1 MKGVKDLTIEKN
13 KKAIS
18 RPSTSKAKA
27 RRLRRRGGAMKKI
40 ILCIGTLDT
49 KGPELQYIKRLIE
62 QKRGYEALVMDI
74 GSLGI
79 APFTADIPA
88 EEVAEAAG
96 RTLQEVRR
104 FTEAGPAAKIMTLGA
119 IRIVRELYHSGKF
132 HGVLS
137 IGGGTG
143 SGVASAVMRELPIG
157 MPKLMLSSQKIV
169 QAGIR
174 NYVGTKDIV
183 ILPSVADIA
192 GFNRLTRDALRKSVG
207 ALIGMMET
215 SENEVSGKPLV
226 FMTMT
231 GLSTGCGLRVKSF
244 LEDRGFEVAVFHT
257 IGVGG
262 KTFEELVR
270 CYPVIGV
277 VELGLNEI
285 GNELFGGL
293 ASAGPN
299 RLEAAGEKGI
309 PQIITPGCIDIIN
322 FLGPETLPDRYKNRP
337 LCFHNPQATLPR
349 LNADEFRLIGETVGR
364 KLNLAAGPVRVLIP
378 VLGFSS
384 LDRKG
389 NIFCDPVADRA
400 FIDSLKRAL
409 RDAID
414 VKEVDAHINDETF
427 ADVVANEFMKIIKV
441 S

>member
-1 MKGVKDLTIEKN
+1 VILG
-13 KKAIS
+13 
-18 RPSTSKAKA
+18 
-27 RRLRRRGGAMKKI
+27 KI

-49 KGPELQYIKRLIE
+49 KGLELHYIKELIE
-62 QKRGYEALVMDI
+62 RKRGYKALMMDI
-74 GSLGI
+74 GSLGT
-79 APFTADIPA
+79 APFTADISA

-96 RTLQEVRR
+96 KTIREVRGLK
-104 FTEAGPAAKIMTLGA
+104 EAGPAAKIMTTGA
-119 IRIVRELYHSGKF
+119 IRIAKELYRSRKF
-132 HGVLS
+132 HGVIS
-137 IGGGTG
+137 IGGGMG

-157 MPKLMLSSQKIV
+157 MPKFMLSSQKIV
-169 QAGIR
+169 QAGIK

-215 SENEVSGKPLV
+215 AESEMSEKPLV

-231 GLSTGCGLRVKSF
+231 GLSTGCGLKVKSF
-244 LEDRGFEVAVFHT
+244 LEEQGFEVAVFHT

-262 KTFEELVR
+262 RTFEELVR
-270 CYPVIGV
+270 CYPVKGV
-277 VELGLNEI
+277 IELGLNEI

-322 FLGPETLPDRYKNRP
+322 FLAPETLPDRYKNRP

-349 LNADEFRLIGETVGR
+349 LNAEEFRVIGETMGR
-364 KLNLAAGPVRVLIP
+364 KLNLAAGRVRVLIP
-378 VLGFSS
+378 IRGFSS
-384 LDRKG
+384 LDCQG
-389 NIFCDPVADRA
+389 NIFYDPIADRA
-400 FIDSLKRAL
+400 FIDSLKKS
-409 RDAID
+409 
-414 VKEVDAHINDETF
+414 VKETIEVREIEAHINDEEF
-427 ADVVANEFMKIIKV
+427 ANAVANEFMELLKDRTAQ

>member
-1 MKGVKDLTIEKN
+1 MPEH
-13 KKAIS
+13 
-18 RPSTSKAKA
+18 PESKSQ
-27 RRLRRRGGAMKKI
+27 RVLRGGVVLKKI

-49 KGPELQYIKRLIE
+49 KGPEVQYIKQLIE
-62 QKRGYEALVMDI
+62 RKRGYRALVMDI
-74 GSLGI
+74 GSLGM
-79 APFTADIPA
+79 ASFTADISS
-88 EEVAEAAG
+88 EEVAQAAG
-96 RTLQEVRR
+96 KTIQEVRGLK
-104 FTEAGPAAKIMTLGA
+104 EAGPAAKIMTVGA
-119 IRIVRELYHSGKF
+119 IRIVQDLCLSGKF
-132 HGVLS
+132 HGVIS

-157 MPKLMLSSQKIV
+157 MPKFMLSSQKIV

-183 ILPSVADIA
+183 VLPSVADIA

-207 ALIGMMET
+207 AIIGMME
-215 SENEVSGKPLV
+215 SVESAENEVSEKPLV

-244 LEDRGFEVAVFHT
+244 LEGQGFEVAVFHT

-262 KTFEELVR
+262 RTFEELVR
-270 CYPVIGV
+270 GYPVRGV

-285 GNELFGGL
+285 GNELFDGL

-299 RLEAAGEKGI
+299 RLEAAGKKGI

-349 LNADEFRLIGETVGR
+349 LNAEEFKLIGETVSK
-364 KLNLAAGPVRVLIP
+364 KLNLATGRVRVLIP
-378 VLGFSS
+378 LRGFSS
-384 LDRKG
+384 LDCEG
-389 NIFCDPVADRA
+389 NIFYDPIADRV
-400 FIDSLKRAL
+400 FIDSLRSSLKETIGVR
-409 RDAID
+409 
-414 VKEVDAHINDETF
+414 EVDAHINDDAF
-427 ADVVANEFMKIIKV
+427 ADAVVDEFMDIIRA
-441 S
+441 

>member
-1 MKGVKDLTIEKN
+1 MIL
-13 KKAIS
+13 
-18 RPSTSKAKA
+18 
-27 RRLRRRGGAMKKI
+27 KKI

-49 KGPELQYIKRLIE
+49 KGPELQYIKQLIE
-62 QKRGYEALVMDI
+62 RKRGYKALVMDI

-79 APFTADIPA
+79 ASFTADITA
-88 EEVAEAAG
+88 EEVAGAAG
-96 RTLQEVRR
+96 RTIQEVRGLK
-104 FTEAGPAAKIMTLGA
+104 EAGPAAKIMTLGA
-119 IRIVRELYHSGKF
+119 IRIAKELHHSGKF
-132 HGVLS
+132 QGVIS
-137 IGGGTG
+137 IGGGMG

-157 MPKLMLSSQKIV
+157 MPKFMLSSQKIV

-192 GFNRLTRDALRKSVG
+192 GLNRLTRDALRKSVG
-207 ALIGMMET
+207 ALIGMMEAAE
-215 SENEVSGKPLV
+215 SEVSEKPLV

-244 LEDRGFEVAVFHT
+244 LEGRGFEVAVFHT

-262 KTFEELVR
+262 RTFEELVR
-270 CYPVIGV
+270 CYPVRGV

-322 FLGPETLPDRYKNRP
+322 FLTPETLPDRYKDRP

-349 LNADEFRLIGETVGR
+349 LNAEEFKLIGETVGG
-364 KLNLAAGPVRVLIP
+364 KLNLAVGPVRVLIP
-378 VLGFSS
+378 IRGFSS
-384 LDRKG
+384 LDCEG
-389 NIFCDPVADRA
+389 NIFCDPIADRA
-400 FIDSLKRAL
+400 FIDSLKSSL
-409 RDAID
+409 KDTIV
-414 VKEVDAHINDETF
+414 VKEVDAHINDDAF
-427 ADVVANEFMKIIKV
+427 ADVVANEFIDIIKA